1 MNVARKQYTP
11 DEIKKMIALD
21 ADGWTYQQIADQ
33 IRPGVKSA
41 WRSVGE
47 IIRRER
53 AKENPSQTLTDQPT
67 PSYVPRAVS
76 TTSRSITNSKV
87 TMPDEMLN
95 SSSAREFFS
104 MLDDDNRSLFV
115 SHYED
120 LRGEA
125 DEEQLTAAEN
135 EMLIR
140 AAFVNVKYIGAQRML
155 QLSESYLLMDLEG
168 ELGDT
173 DMDKNKKRLAG
184 RGDAYKKEAE
194 QWSKEYQ
201 DLLDGL
207 KLTRKQRL
215 EKIKDNRNTFLDLRQ
230 ELMQKA
236 RQDSIVEE
244 IKRINMATREE
255 FFRMARGEVGPD
267 GSRHPW
273 LIGAF
278 DDVLPKTAPETESTP
293 SPQQEGVQQLEQ
305 QEKVNESTQE
315 DSGTV

>member
-1 MNVARKQYTP
+1 MSVARRQYTP

-53 AKENPSQTLTDQPT
+53 EASLPSSTLSDPPT
-67 PSYVPRAVS
+67 TTVPRASSVN
-76 TTSRSITNSKV
+76 SRAIGGSKV
-87 TMPDEMLN
+87 TMPDTMLN
-95 SSSAREFFS
+95 SGSAREFFS
-104 MLDDDNRSLFV
+104 MLDDDERSLFV

-125 DEEQLTAAEN
+125 DDEQLTVAEN

-140 AAFVNVKYIGAQRML
+140 ASFVNVRYIKSQRML
-155 QLSESYLLMDLEG
+155 GLCENYMMMDLEG
-168 ELGDT
+168 ELGDS
-173 DMDKNKKRLAG
+173 DADKNKKRLAG
-184 RGDAYKKEAE
+184 RGDTYRKEAD
-194 QWSKEYQ
+194 QWSKEYKE
-201 DLLDGL
+201 LLDGL

-215 EKIKDNRNTFLDLRQ
+215 EKIKDNRNTFLDLQQ
-230 ELMQKA
+230 ELMTKA
-236 RQDSIVEE
+236 RQSSIVEE

-267 GSRHPW
+267 GARHPW

-278 DDVLPKTAPETESTP
+278 ADAMPLTPPEPESAPP
-293 SPQQEGVQQLEQ
+293 PQQEATQQLGDKDEP
-305 QEKVNESTQE
+305 TQGNPE
-315 DSGTV
+315 AN